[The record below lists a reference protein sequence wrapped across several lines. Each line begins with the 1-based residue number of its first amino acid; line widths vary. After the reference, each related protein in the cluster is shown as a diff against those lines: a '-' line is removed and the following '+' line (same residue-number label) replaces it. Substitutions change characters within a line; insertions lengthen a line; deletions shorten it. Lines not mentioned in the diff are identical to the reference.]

1 MEKMIREI
9 MDSGLLKY
17 AIDVQLKEDSVYAKD
32 IEDARQLNLYIKK
45 MISEEQ
51 SVVLDDYAAVMQSAS
66 SRAQEISY
74 VLGMRDTIAYLQQMD
89 ALKIV

>member
-1 MEKMIREI
+1 MEKIIREI

-17 AIDVQLKEDSVYAKD
+17 AIDAQLQEDSVYTKD
-32 IEDARQLNLYIKK
+32 MEDAKQLNLYIKK

-51 SVVLDDYAAVMQSAS
+51 SIVLDDYEAVMQSAS
-66 SRAQEISY
+66 SRAQEVSY
-74 VLGMRDTIAYLQQMD
+74 ILGVRDTIAYLQQMD

>member
-51 SVVLDDYAAVMQSAS
+51 SVVLDDYEAVMQSAS

>member
-1 MEKMIREI
+1 MEKIIREI

-17 AIDVQLKEDSVYAKD
+17 AIDAQLQEDPVYTKD
-32 IEDARQLNLYIKK
+32 MEDAKQLNLYIKK

-51 SVVLDDYAAVMQSAS
+51 SIVLDDYEAVMQSAS
-66 SRAQEISY
+66 SRAQEVSY
-74 VLGMRDTIAYLQQMD
+74 ILGVRDTIAYLQRMD

>member
-32 IEDARQLNLYIKK
+32 IEDARRLNLYIKK

-51 SVVLDDYAAVMQSAS
+51 SVVLDDYEAVMRSAN
-66 SRAQEISY
+66 SRAQEIAY
-74 VLGMRDTIAYLQQMD
+74 VLGVRNAIDYLQQMD